1 MSQPADELPFNP
13 DDTSG
18 PEGCAARPAE
28 VVVAP
33 ENTVEPA
40 EETIVNIADELAG
53 GFQPEPEVMVLDPED
68 GMPRPVDTHIAAY
81 APPFTHDHVICVEDA
96 REYVS
101 LFYEELPEITRGM
114 FPSVER
120 GRYGDGGLE
129 KERQRFPPED
139 VKPWKGFLTVA
150 APQGR
155 LPVRPVR
162 PRCAFYARQLF
173 VNHDQPN
180 ENEFGHK
187 LRYSFCMHPARRSIG
202 GAAMSLQN
210 EAVFACDLRDP
221 PEPASVAKHLDE
233 PDRKRLVD
241 GSHRE
246 LLPLF
251 NLKKH

>member
-1 MSQPADELPFNP
+1 MSQTADELPFNP

-18 PEGCAARPAE
+18 PEGCAARPVE
-28 VVVAP
+28 TVVAP

-40 EETIVNIADELAG
+40 GETLIDIAEELAG
-53 GFQPEPEVMVLDPED
+53 GFQPEPEVMVEDPVD
-68 GMPRPVDTHIAAY
+68 GMPRPVDTHTHAY
-81 APPFTHDHVICVEDA
+81 APPFTHDHVVCVEDA

-101 LFYEELPEITRGM
+101 LFNEELPEITRGM
-114 FPSVER
+114 FLAER
-120 GRYGDGGLE
+120 MRYGADGKE
-129 KERQRFPPED
+129 KERRRFPPD
-139 VKPWKGFLTVA
+139 VVEPWKGFLTVA
-150 APQGR
+150 TPDGR
-155 LPVRPVR
+155 VPVRPVR
-162 PRCAFYARQLF
+162 PRCAHYARQLF
-173 VNHDQPN
+173 VNHDQPDPK
-180 ENEFGHK
+180 EFGHR

-221 PEPASVAKHLDE
+221 PDPASVAKHLDE

-251 NLKKH
+251 NLKH